1 MRYNRQIPVWIEDM
15 ARLGDVRTEIK
26 ERDVELEPHCSV
38 ETVMHCLEKSYL
50 FKWTDFLT
58 YQGQLGEQ
66 VGLWVGTTSV
76 GVELGKLYLAVLL
89 RKPQMD
95 DLKQ

>member
-1 MRYNRQIPVWIEDM
+1 M

-38 ETVMHCLEKSYL
+38 ETAMHCLEKSYL

-66 VGLWVGTTSV
+66 VGLWVGTAPV
-76 GVELGKLYLAVLL
+76 GVELGKLHLAVLL
-89 RKPQMD
+89 RTPQMD
-95 DLKQ
+95 DREQ